1 MISKILLVNQNACN
15 IYLPFTVW
23 AKPLEIIYLKASND
37 LVLLLVVLPFRLL
50 NNYTDHHI
58 ENQATAMS

>member
-1 MISKILLVNQNACN
+1 MHVTF
-15 IYLPFTVW
+15 IYRLQSGQ
-23 AKPLEIIYLKASND
+23 KPLEIIYLKASND
-37 LVLLLVVLPFRLL
+37 LALLLVVLPFRLL